1 MDEMIA
7 EEIKAKSTGESLA
20 KHLDEVAAYAKQINE
35 SYDKFL
41 RNLLEERRAEKI
53 KQALELAAAAHDLG
67 KAAAGF
73 QAALQDPNHRWDKR
87 HEIYSTGIILGL
99 PAERGIKELA
109 AIATLTHHRDIL
121 NFLSPSNEI
130 SKFDENDLA
139 PNWHFIEQWVK
150 TRYPSNTPR
159 IVRLKEEFV
168 KRAYEE
174 SKKSPFLSRRWLEL
188 TLARG
193 WLLASDH
200 AVSAGLT
207 TFPTKIARPNWN
219 KPLRKFQEIVGN
231 YEGNAI
237 LEAPTGAGKTLAA
250 ILWAQRNRIGGE
262 RIFYILPYQ
271 ASIEAM
277 ADTLEGFWERETV
290 GTIHGRALDCAFIE
304 YFEEIGEYGTAEA
317 KARQENNVN
326 RLVHKQIKVVTPYQ
340 LLKWFLGIPRWE
352 IGVSEMIGGL
362 FIFDEIHAYD
372 AHVVGLIIKMVEF
385 LRKLGGRFLFMSA
398 TFPNFLKRL
407 LTKAV
412 GGNLKEF
419 TLTPT
424 DEVETHLLFGSRHR
438 IRWRDA
444 HLEELIPEIV
454 AAAKEGQR
462 VLVVANRVSQAQE
475 IYRTL
480 KEKVEGVYLLHSR
493 FTRRDRTEKER
504 RIIGSLKDTDDT
516 EVQVLVATQVVE
528 VSLDISF
535 DVLYTEIAPVDDLLQ
550 RFGRVNRYGEH
561 PAGVEVHV
569 ATKYDNRLHNIYG
582 KERLKATL
590 NSGPKDNAELPYD
603 VCSQWI
609 KKVYKGWTKSEKEK
623 FSKAMRGL
631 EDLCRE
637 LKPLTAL
644 CEKDDHDLEGFLSH
658 TIEVLP
664 KCLEA
669 TFNQYWNNKEYLL
682 AFQLLVP
689 VPFWV
694 WEKLPQKT
702 KKIGNR
708 KEISV
713 TDTAYDSEEGLKI
726 EIGE

>member
-1 MDEMIA
+1 M
-7 EEIKAKSTGESLA
+7 
-20 KHLDEVAAYAKQINE
+20 
-35 SYDKFL
+35 
-41 RNLLEERRAEKI
+41 
-53 KQALELAAAAHDLG
+53 
-67 KAAAGF
+67 
-73 QAALQDPNHRWDKR
+73 
-87 HEIYSTGIILGL
+87 
-99 PAERGIKELA
+99 
-109 AIATLTHHRDIL
+109 
-121 NFLSPSNEI
+121 
-130 SKFDENDLA
+130 
-139 PNWHFIEQWVK
+139 
-150 TRYPSNTPR
+150 
-159 IVRLKEEFV
+159 
-168 KRAYEE
+168 
-174 SKKSPFLSRRWLEL
+174 
-188 TLARG
+188 
-193 WLLASDH
+193 ASDH

-207 TFPTKIARPNWN
+207 VFPTKIARPNWN
-219 KPLRKFQEIVGN
+219 KPLRKFQEMVGN

-277 ADTLEGFWERETV
+277 ADTLEGFWGRETV

-304 YFEEIGEYGTAEA
+304 YFEKIGEYGVAEVR
-317 KARQENNVN
+317 ARRENNVN

-372 AHVVGLIIKMVEF
+372 AHVVGPIVKMVEF

-398 TFPNFLKRL
+398 TFPDFLKKL

-412 GGNLKEF
+412 GGGLKEF
-419 TLTPT
+419 ALTPT
-424 DEVETHLLFGSRHR
+424 DEVEKRLLFDPRHR

-444 HLEELIPEIV
+444 HLEELIPEII
-454 AAAKEGQR
+454 AAVKEGQR

-493 FTRRDRTEKER
+493 FTRRDRAEKER
-504 RIIGSLKDTDDT
+504 RIIGSLRDTDNT
-516 EVQVLVATQVVE
+516 EVRVLVATQVVE

-535 DVLYTEIAPVDDLLQ
+535 DTLYTEIAPVDDLLQ

-569 ATKYDNRLHNIYG
+569 ATKYDKRLHNVYG
-582 KERLKATL
+582 KERLEATL
-590 NSGPKDNAELPYD
+590 NCGPADNAELPYV
-603 VCSQWI
+603 VCSQWV
-609 KKVYKGWTKSEKEK
+609 KRVYKGWTKSEERR

-631 EDLCRE
+631 EELCRD

-644 CEKDDHDLEGFLSH
+644 SEEDEHDLESYLSQ

-664 KCLEA
+664 KCLED
-669 TFNQYWNNKEYLL
+669 TFNQYWNNGEYLL
-682 AFQLLVP
+682 AFQLLAP

-694 WEKLPQKT
+694 WKELPKKT
-702 KKIGNR
+702 KKIGNGQ
-708 KEISV
+708 EISI

>member
-1 MDEMIA
+1 M
-7 EEIKAKSTGESLA
+7 EELKAKSTGKSLA
-20 KHLDEVAAYAKQINE
+20 EHLNEVAAYAKRITE

-41 RNLLEERRAEKI
+41 RNLLGERRAEKV

-73 QAALQDPNHRWDKR
+73 QTALQDPNHRWDKR
-87 HEIYSTGIILGL
+87 HEIYSTAIILGL
-99 PAERGIKELA
+99 PVEKEIKELA

-121 NFLSPSNEI
+121 DFLGPSNEI

-139 PNWHFIEQWVK
+139 SNWHFIEQWVK
-150 TRYPSNTPR
+150 TCYPTNTPR
-159 IVRLKEEFV
+159 IARLKETFAE
-168 KRAYEE
+168 RAFKE
-174 SKKSPFLSRRWLEL
+174 SEKSNFLSRRWLEL
-188 TLARG
+188 TLTRG
-193 WLLASDH
+193 WLLASDY

-207 TFPTKIARPNWN
+207 TFPTKIAKPGWD
-219 KPLRKFQEIVGN
+219 KPLRKFQEMVGN
-231 YEGNAI
+231 HEGNVI

-250 ILWAQRNRIGGE
+250 ILWAQRNRVGGE

-277 ADTLEGFWERETV
+277 ADTLEGFWRRETI

-304 YFEEIGEYGTAEA
+304 YFEEIGEYGVAEA
-317 KARQENNVN
+317 KAKRENNVN

-372 AHVVGLIIKMVEF
+372 AHVVGLIVKMVEF

-398 TFPNFLKRL
+398 TFPDFLKKL
-407 LTKAV
+407 LKKAV
-412 GGNLKEF
+412 GGKLEEF

-424 DEVETHLLFGSRHR
+424 DEVEKHLLLGSRHR

-444 HLEELIPEIV
+444 HLEELIPEIIEAV
-454 AAAKEGQR
+454 KEGQR
-462 VLVVANRVSQAQE
+462 VLVVANRVSQAQG

-480 KEKVEGVYLLHSR
+480 KDKVEGVYLLHSR

-504 RIIGSLKDTDDT
+504 KIISSLLRDTDNT
-516 EVQVLVATQVVE
+516 EVRVLVATQVVE

-535 DVLYTEIAPVDDLLQ
+535 DTLYTEIAPVDDLLQ

-561 PAGVEVHV
+561 PTGVEVHI
-569 ATKYDNRLHNIYG
+569 ATKYDKRLHNVYR
-582 KERLKATL
+582 KERLEATL
-590 NSGPKDNAELPYD
+590 NCGPADNADLPYV
-603 VCSQWI
+603 VCSQWV
-609 KKVYKGWTKSEKEK
+609 KKVYRGWTESEERR
-623 FSKAMRGL
+623 FSRAMEGL
-631 EDLCRE
+631 ENLCQE
-637 LKPLTAL
+637 LKPLMAL
-644 CEKDDHDLEGFLSH
+644 REKDEHDLESYLSQ

-664 KCLEA
+664 KCLEDA
-669 TFNQYWNNKEYLL
+669 FNQYWNNKEYLL
-682 AFQLLVP
+682 AFQLLAP
-689 VPFWV
+689 LPLWV
-694 WEKLPQKT
+694 WEKLPKEI

-708 KEISV
+708 LEMSIV
-713 TDTAYDSEEGLKI
+713 DTAYDFDEGLKI
-726 EIGE
+726 GTGE